1 MERTIWDEINEN
13 QDALEQA
20 LRTLKAN
27 GIAAAEA
34 ERDYRIAKSKA
45 ILSLKA
51 KGYPV
56 TLIPDIVKGLSDVAE
71 LDLKRH
77 IAEVTYRANLEAI
90 NINKK
95 KSDDL
100 RMIFEKEWSGNK

>member
-1 MERTIWDEINEN
+1 MEKTIWDEINEN
-13 QDALEQA
+13 ELALEEA
-20 LRTLKAN
+20 LRTLKGRGESSAL
-27 GIAAAEA
+27 A
-34 ERDYRIAKSKA
+34 ERDYRVAKTQA
-45 ILSLKA
+45 ILKLKE

-77 IAEVTYRANLEAI
+77 IAEVLYKANLEAI
-90 NINKK
+90 NIYKK

-100 RMIFEKEWSGNK
+100 RMYFEKEWNNTR

>member
-1 MERTIWDEINEN
+1 MNIWEEINVN
-13 QDALEQA
+13 QSMLEQS
-20 LRTLKAN
+20 LRTLRQN
-27 GIAAAEA
+27 GEASAEA
-34 ERDYRIAKSKA
+34 EREYRIAKSKA

-90 NINKK
+90 NIYKK
-95 KSDDL
+95 KSEDL